1 MGRKIKKEKNIM
13 KTFRPMLAPNQI
25 VKVEDMFTN
34 HSCLL
39 ASYKYDGIRCIF
51 KNGEM
56 ISRALK
62 QFPNKQLWTRF
73 MDLAMLSKNNDI
85 ILDGELYC
93 PSISFN
99 ELSGI
104 IRQLDYPLPN
114 DLTFNCF
121 DTIENELFNSRF
133 SSRLQV
139 LQDLKINSPY
149 FNTIPHWSIFSVK
162 EVEDLFENALAN
174 GFEGLILRDP
184 NGRYKF
190 GRGTVKEGLIYKLK
204 PFVTFDAKIIGV
216 LQGTVVDPNAEK
228 TINELGY
235 SRTSKLKED
244 RLPSGRASDFV
255 VLYERKELKVSIA
268 MTNEEKEEIWKNK
281 EKYIGK
287 MIEYKGMKIGMKE
300 DGLPRHPVFL
310 RFRTDKDDE

>member
-1 MGRKIKKEKNIM
+1 
-13 KTFRPMLAPNQI
+13 MLAPNQI
-25 VKVEDMFTN
+25 VKVEDMFIN

-39 ASYKYDGIRCIF
+39 ASYKIDGIRCIF
-51 KNGEM
+51 KDGEM
-56 ISRALK
+56 LSRALK
-62 QFPNKQLWTRF
+62 QFPNNQLWTRF
-73 MDLAMLSKNNDI
+73 MDLAIFAKNRN
-85 ILDGELYC
+85 ILMDGELYS

-104 IRQLDYPLPN
+104 IRQLDCPLPE

-121 DTIENELFNSRF
+121 DIVEDNLFEMQFHNRIMLLDSLGFNSKYFKTISQWSVF
-133 SSRLQV
+133 S
-139 LQDLKINSPY
+139 P
-149 FNTIPHWSIFSVK
+149 K

-184 NGRYKF
+184 NGYYKF

-204 PFVTFDAKIIGV
+204 PFVTFDAKIIGI
-216 LQGTVVDPNAEK
+216 LQGTIVDPNAEK

-255 VLYERKELKVSIA
+255 VLYEGKELKVSIA

-310 RFRTDKDDE
+310 RFRQDKDDE

>member
-1 MGRKIKKEKNIM
+1 
-13 KTFRPMLAPNQI
+13 
-25 VKVEDMFTN
+25 
-34 HSCLL
+34 
-39 ASYKYDGIRCIF
+39 
-51 KNGEM
+51 
-56 ISRALK
+56 
-62 QFPNKQLWTRF
+62 
-73 MDLAMLSKNNDI
+73 
-85 ILDGELYC
+85 LDGELYS
-93 PSISFN
+93 PSITFN

-104 IRQLDYPLPN
+104 IRQLDCTLPE
-114 DLTFNCF
+114 DLAFNCF
-121 DTIENELFNSRF
+121 DIVEDELFEMSFRNRVMLLDS
-133 SSRLQV
+133 LE
-139 LQDLKINSPY
+139 LNSPY
-149 FNTIPHWSIFSVK
+149 FKKVSQWSVFSPK
-162 EVEDLFENALAN
+162 EVEDLFENALSN

-184 NGRYKF
+184 NGYYKF

-204 PFVTFDAKIIGV
+204 PFVTFDAKIIDV
-216 LQGTVVDPNAEK
+216 LQGTVVDPSAEK

-255 VLYERKELKVSIA
+255 VLYEGKELKVSIA

-310 RFRTDKDDE
+310 RWRLDRE